1 MSESLRTNEQPWG
14 IRSGRSEGMS
24 NREQITQVAHQKWA
38 NERIAH
44 FFGKI
49 RAIRSKIRWANSQ
62 PCTRFFCP
70 CLFHESKTSGP
81 LIKNS
86 FCEDIREISDSA
98 QANTERSRKL
108 KCLQIQN
115 WLALRRV
122 GLCAGNHCAETNFFF
137 VYFGKSPFSG
147 NLGSLWWYFEKN

>member
-1 MSESLRTNEQPWG
+1 MSKLLRSLTKNERMRESLTFLTKYERFAP
-14 IRSGRSEGMS
+14 
-24 NREQITQVAHQKWA
+24 KFD
-38 NERIAH
+38 ERIPNPAQIE
-44 FFGKI
+44 G
-49 RAIRSKIRWANSQ
+49 AV
-62 PCTRFFCP
+62 TRDFFCP

-122 GLCAGNHCAETNFFF
+122 GLCAGNQCAETNFFL
-137 VYFGKSPFSG
+137 YILE
-147 NLGSLWWYFEKN
+147 NLHFQGI

>member
-62 PCTRFFCP
+62 PCTDWRGSDTRFFCP

-81 LIKNS
+81 LIKIR

-122 GLCAGNHCAETNFFF
+122 GLCAGNHCAETNFFL
-137 VYFGKSPFSG
+137 YILE
-147 NLGSLWWYFEKN
+147 NLHFQGI